1 MIVGFHWTG
10 WIIWMLGLSVTP
22 NPNILLWTL
31 VTEVRFKIIFSSSLF
46 YLINPRILVWEFK
59 LFSLRRQSNIK
70 HILKTSL
77 IILSTAETVSIL
89 TAKTVDL
96 VFYNYSLL
104 LSILIA
110 LLAGHLQL
118 YHKKPIRKLGIQT
131 VREIF
136 DKLFS

>member
-46 YLINPRILVWEFK
+46 HLIHPRILVWEFK

-89 TAKTVDL
+89 TAETVDL

-104 LSILIA
+104 LTIPLA
-110 LLAGHLQL
+110 LLAGTFTVVSQQD
-118 YHKKPIRKLGIQT
+118 YKKIRHSNG
-131 VREIF
+131 
-136 DKLFS
+136 